1 MTTSNAVETKFPN
14 LKKREIK
21 FILMIFAALMPNTV
35 DRESLDVVP
44 SFVSALPSWAGPC
57 PSLAASLGAFASGAS
72 CPVAFPPFGPS
83 FDSSLGSSSLPRE
96 SPHATAAGQQQV
108 DRS

>member
-14 LKKREIK
+14 LKNREIK
-21 FILMIFAALMPNTV
+21 FILMIFAALMPSTV
-35 DRESLDVVP
+35 DRESLAVVP
-44 SFVSALPSWAGPC
+44 SFVLALPSWAGPC

-72 CPVAFPPFGPS
+72 CPVAFPPFG
-83 FDSSLGSSSLPRE
+83 SSLGSSSLPRE
-96 SPHATAAGQQQV
+96 LPHATAAGQQQV